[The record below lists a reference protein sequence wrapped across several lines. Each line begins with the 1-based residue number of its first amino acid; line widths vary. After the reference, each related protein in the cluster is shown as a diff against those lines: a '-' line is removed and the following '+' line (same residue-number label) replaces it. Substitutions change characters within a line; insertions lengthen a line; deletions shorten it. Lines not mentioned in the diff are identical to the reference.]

1 MAEVLG
7 NKSVS
12 QCRNFFVN
20 YRRRYNL
27 LEVLGEYEAEQGI
40 TSSADRKDDDLHVT
54 LSPGDSGG
62 SSPDLRQSP
71 PISQGI
77 VGVVLVM
84 YNPGLD

>member
-40 TSSADRKDDDLHVT
+40 TSTDRRDDDLHVA

-62 SSPDLRQSP
+62 SSPDPRQSP
-71 PISQGI
+71 PLSQGL
-77 VGVVLVM
+77 VVIL
-84 YNPGLD
+84 YLFFI